1 VLPEGGEVMGEE
13 NCVEDPDQEGYR
25 SLGKML
31 QGSVWYTVWARSL
44 ADLETPDGFENLVRV
59 G

>member
-1 VLPEGGEVMGEE
+1 MGEE
-13 NCVEDPDQEGYR
+13 NCVEDLDQERYR

-31 QGSVWYTVWARSL
+31 QGFVRYTVWAKSL
-44 ADLETPDGFENLVRV
+44 ADLGTPDGFVNLVRV

>member
-1 VLPEGGEVMGEE
+1 MGAENRIEDLGKEG
-13 NCVEDPDQEGYR
+13 NR

-31 QGSVWYTVWARSL
+31 QGPVRDTVRARSL
-44 ADLETPDGFENLVRV
+44 VDFETPDGYLNLVRF

>member
-1 VLPEGGEVMGEE
+1 MGEE
-13 NCVEDPDQEGYR
+13 NCITDLDQEGYR

-31 QGSVWYTVWARSL
+31 QVSVRYTVWAKSL
-44 ADLETPDGFENLVRV
+44 TDLETPDGFVNLVRV

>member
-1 VLPEGGEVMGEE
+1 MGEE
-13 NCVEDPDQEGYR
+13 NQIENLGQKGNR

-31 QGSVWYTVWARSL
+31 QGPVQDTVWARSL
-44 ADLETPDGFENLVRV
+44 ADLETPDGFVNLVRV

>member
-1 VLPEGGEVMGEE
+1 MTGEE
-13 NCVEDPDQEGYR
+13 NCVEDLDQKGYH

-31 QGSVWYTVWARSL
+31 QGSVRYTVLSRSL
-44 ADLETPDGFENLVRV
+44 ADLETPDGFVNLVRV

>member
-1 VLPEGGEVMGEE
+1 MGEE
-13 NCVEDPDQEGYR
+13 NRIEDLGQEGNR

-31 QGSVWYTVWARSL
+31 QGPVRYAVWARSL
-44 ADLETPDGFENLVRV
+44 AELETPDGFVNLVRV

>member
-1 VLPEGGEVMGEE
+1 MGSENRVEDVGEE
-13 NCVEDPDQEGYR
+13 GKR

-31 QGSVWYTVWARSL
+31 QCPIRARR
-44 ADLETPDGFENLVRV
+44 LETPDGFVNLVRV